1 MINVMLMLGLFRFSV
16 STAGYQALTRSKDY
30 RWQAQERYGQLPA
43 QQYTG
48 PGAESIT
55 LTGDIYPSFNGGLHQ
70 IDLMRYQANIGKP
83 LMLVDGSGYV
93 YGRWVILSIEEN
105 QETFFANGVAR
116 KQSFAITITR
126 YGDLT

>member
-16 STAGYQALTRSKDY
+16 STAGYQALTRSKEY

-70 IDLMRYQANIGKP
+70 IDLMRYQANLGRP

-93 YGRWVILSIEEN
+93 YGLWVILSIEEN
-105 QETFFANGVAR
+105 QETFFANGIAR
-116 KQSFAITITR
+116 KQSFTITITR
-126 YGDLT
+126 YGEYL